1 MAQESKKH
9 FMIVE
14 NDLNDALLIQRAFKK
29 VPDCGT
35 LSLCRNTS
43 EARAYLKGA
52 GMYINREQY
61 PFPDVV
67 VSDFR
72 MPGGTGVELVQWI
85 REQPTLTDL
94 PVVILTGSASP
105 NEMQGASAAGATH
118 VLRKPLDLDDL
129 ISMLQR
135 VSTAVFTPEK
145 RLAVAP

>member
-1 MAQESKKH
+1 MAQELKRH

-29 VPDCGT
+29 ISDCGT

-43 EARAYLKGA
+43 EARAYLQGA
-52 GMYINREQY
+52 GMYLNREQF
-61 PFPDVV
+61 PFPDVI

-85 REQPTLTDL
+85 REQPALADL

-105 NEMQGASAAGATH
+105 TEMEGAAAAGATH
-118 VLRKPLDLDDL
+118 VLRKPLDLDNL
-129 ISMLQR
+129 IHMLQGVATSVLKTEAHR
-135 VSTAVFTPEK
+135 PEQ
-145 RLAVAP
+145 A

>member
-1 MAQESKKH
+1 MLFCPMNVGWFSMAQELKKH

-14 NDLNDALLIQRAFKK
+14 NDLSDALLIQRAFKK

-43 EARAYLKGA
+43 EARAYLQGA
-52 GMYINREQY
+52 GMYLNREQY

-85 REQPTLTDL
+85 RDQPALASL

-105 NEMQGASAAGATH
+105 TEMEGASAAGATH
-118 VLRKPLDLDDL
+118 VLRKPLDL
-129 ISMLQR
+129 
-135 VSTAVFTPEK
+135 
-145 RLAVAP
+145 